1 MIQLR
6 TLIETLLDELLYF
19 STIKKHEIT
28 SSSAALEEIELS
40 IPLAIHNLGA
50 SCMSVEFWEE
60 MTDVVVQEVSRVIS
74 IEKFIPM
81 IGSRIRN
88 QVKIELTKFGSQI
101 TKVPVDEKVVLWD
114 LSQRLLVLFLGALK
128 KARLGTKLG
137 DSRVND
143 EFDVLT
149 QELYLRLSPR
159 LYEIRSEKKKGRIMV
174 VTEPEQLE
182 LLPPRSTGNLKVR
195 LRF

>member
-19 STIKKHEIT
+19 TTIKKYEAT
-28 SSSAALEEIELS
+28 PSSGSLEEIELS
-40 IPLAIHNLGA
+40 IPLAIHSLGA